1 MAPDPGHRGALQQE
15 ALGQRHRRPGPH
27 QGIGERPRARAH
39 LGRHQEERTG
49 GRHEALPGRGA
60 DAEVQPED
68 GRPARGAEAGDQ
80 EAGRDTADPPRG
92 CEERRPQGRPGL
104 PWQEEAAGC
113 AGPQGHHAARLR
125 RRRQSH
131 RSGQAPPGQQG
142 QPLRGRCVGQQRL
155 ALCIRLWPEGVG
167 GVLAQDWRRGQPGQ
181 RPGPD
186 AAASGHS
193 EQAGGGHQGL
203 EGAWGAV
210 RCGRVIWARADSSGR
225 MPDGS

>member
-113 AGPQGHHAARLR
+113 AGPQGHHAPRLR
-125 RRRQSH
+125 HRRQPH
-131 RSGQAPPGQQG
+131 RRGQAPARRPG
-142 QPLRGRCVGQQRL
+142 QPLRGGRVRERRP
-155 ALCIRLWPEGVG
+155 ALRRGLRQEGAA
-167 GVLAQDWRRGQPGQ
+167 GVPAQDRRGCQPGQ
-181 RPGPD
+181 RPGADAPD
-186 AAASGHS
+186 RRQA
-193 EQAGGGHQGL
+193 EQARGL
-203 EGAWGAV
+203 H
-210 RCGRVIWARADSSGR
+210 
-225 MPDGS
+225 PDLAGPRRGMSRPPAT